1 MADYQNAASRS
12 EQCRPAVIC
21 QNQSVSG
28 NGMQERLH
36 IVHCALHLSVCMRI
50 VCIFMKKKKQ
60 KTKRTEGVCEQHIRK
75 STVWEAKEGSAVI
88 KCQTNAEDS
97 RSTNV

>member
-1 MADYQNAASRS
+1 MADHQNAASRS
-12 EQCRPAVIC
+12 EQCHPAVIC
-21 QNQSVSG
+21 QNQSVPG
-28 NGMQERLH
+28 NGTQERLH

-50 VCIFMKKKKQ
+50 VCICMKKKNK
-60 KTKRTEGVCEQHIRK
+60 KRNAQSVCEQHIRK